1 MTEIVVTTT
10 TPVRERLGVAVIDE
24 DDAVRSVLIDHVRR
38 FDSSATTF
46 ENVAEFQDSTDPL
59 KPAVVVIG
67 PSADPDE
74 AIRQAE
80 RMLFMRQN
88 YGVVMVVYDL
98 STRLLQQA
106 LRAGVVDVVA
116 VAAEDEEL
124 LEALSR
130 AASRVEKQTPRPAA
144 PSGTEPGPAPEGRVV
159 TVFCTKGGAGKSV
172 TAVNLAVTLARR
184 TIQPVVL
191 VDADLQFGDIALM
204 LQLQPSH
211 TIMDAVQA
219 GERVDRNLVES
230 ILLRHEPSGVLVLAA
245 PTEPTSADQITRD
258 DLVRVLSV
266 LREMCAYI
274 VIDTSPNFGEVTLAA
289 LESSNDI
296 LVLAGLDVMS
306 LKSARVGLQTM
317 RILGIPFSKVKFVLN
332 RANTRVGLTEADAEH
347 ALQLKVDVALP
358 SELDVAASVN
368 RGTPVVLSSPKS
380 KFTRSIEN
388 LATLL
393 TSQRAAT

>member
-1 MTEIVVTTT
+1 MTEVVVTTT
-10 TPVRERLGVAVIDE
+10 TPVRQQVGVAVIDE
-24 DDAVRSVLIDHVRR
+24 DEAVRSVLIEHVR
-38 FDSSATTF
+38 SF
-46 ENVAEFQDSTDPL
+46 EAGAQTYESIHAFQDESDPL
-59 KPAVVVIG
+59 SPAVVVIG
-67 PSADPDE
+67 PSFDPDE
-74 AIRQAE
+74 AVHQAE
-80 RMLFMRQN
+80 RLLLLRQN

-116 VAAEDEEL
+116 VAAEDDEL
-124 LEALSR
+124 VEALTR
-130 AASRVEKQTPRPAA
+130 ATARVERQMPRPVA
-144 PSGTEPGPAPEGRVV
+144 PLDSTPGAAPEGQVI

-219 GERVDRNLVES
+219 GERVDRNLVER
-230 ILLRHEPSGVLVLAA
+230 ILLRHEPSGLLVLAA
-245 PTEPTSADQITRD
+245 PTEPTSADQIGRD
-258 DLVRVLSV
+258 DLIRILSV
-266 LREMCAYI
+266 LKDMCAYI

-317 RILGIPFSKVKFVLN
+317 RVLGIPFSKVKFVLN

-368 RGTPVVLSSPKS
+368 RGSPVVLSSPKS
-380 KFTRSIEN
+380 KFTKSIEN
-388 LATLL
+388 LAILL
-393 TSQRAAT
+393 TSQRVAT